1 MDQSDT
7 TTRPRPTSNPP
18 LDALTQLKTLQSQLA
33 GLETPDEL
41 PQMVSTLSTTL
52 DEVLAEHA
60 GMADELL
67 SLYEQLGIVF
77 EVTRLV
83 SAVQQERE
91 VIDLFIEN
99 LRRGFEHWDVFTMR
113 PPSAGSRSPRDSGD
127 VFGSWLET
135 QIQRACREK
144 VVVVDKP
151 PEADGTQTPA
161 HAGSSESPDVAIA
174 EVMVAPIFAG
184 SALVCTIV
192 LARSNP
198 SPDFRASDML
208 LVESL
213 SSFCGDLIRNQR
225 LVREMRS
232 MSVAMV
238 RSLVSAVDQKD
249 EYTCGHSLRVG
260 YYATELGK
268 RLKLREVDLQML
280 QWSALL
286 HDVGKI
292 GIRDDVLKKEGK
304 LTEAEFAHIKEH
316 PVRSHRVIQEVPQLA
331 DALSGIL
338 HHHEHWNGKGYP
350 SGLKG
355 QDIPLQAR
363 IIQMAD
369 MFDALTSNRSYRQAF
384 SWERALEILAAEA
397 GATVDPKLQIVFD
410 QMIREQ
416 LEDDSEAWDRMVER
430 AGRFA
435 HIRAQGDDPEDS
447 N

>member
-1 MDQSDT
+1 MD
-7 TTRPRPTSNPP
+7 
-18 LDALTQLKTLQSQLA
+18 K
-33 GLETPDEL
+33 
-41 PQMVSTLSTTL
+41 
-52 DEVLAEHA
+52 
-60 GMADELL
+60 
-67 SLYEQLGIVF
+67 
-77 EVTRLV
+77 
-83 SAVQQERE
+83 
-91 VIDLFIEN
+91 
-99 LRRGFEHWDVFTMR
+99 
-113 PPSAGSRSPRDSGD
+113 SP
-127 VFGSWLET
+127 
-135 QIQRACREK
+135 A
-144 VVVVDKP
+144 
-151 PEADGTQTPA
+151 ADGTQTPA

-174 EVMVAPIFAG
+174 EVMAAPIFAG
-184 SALVCTIV
+184 TALVCTIV
-192 LARSNP
+192 LARSNG

-268 RLKLREVDLQML
+268 RLKLRDVDLQML

-304 LTEAEFAHIKEH
+304 LTEEEFAHIKEH

-384 SWERALEILAAEA
+384 SWQKALEILAAEA
-397 GATVDPKLQIVFD
+397 GATVDPKLQMVFD

>member
-1 MDQSDT
+1 
-7 TTRPRPTSNPP
+7 
-18 LDALTQLKTLQSQLA
+18 
-33 GLETPDEL
+33 
-41 PQMVSTLSTTL
+41 MVSTLSTTL

-77 EVTRLV
+77 EVTRL
-83 SAVQQERE
+83 AAEDQQERD
-91 VIDLFIEN
+91 VIDLFVEN

-113 PPSAGSRSPRDSGD
+113 PRSAGRPPPCDSAYT
-127 VFGSWLET
+127 FGLWLESVT
-135 QIQRACREK
+135 SRACAEK
-144 VVVVDKP
+144 AVVVDKP
-151 PEADGTQTPA
+151 PAADGAQTTA
-161 HAGSSESPDVAIA
+161 HADSPNVPDVAIE
-174 EVMVAPIFAG
+174 EVMAAPVFAG

-198 SPDFRASDML
+198 APNFRASDML
-208 LVESL
+208 LVDSL

-225 LVREMRS
+225 LVRELRT

-249 EYTCGHSLRVG
+249 EYTYGHSLRVG
-260 YYATELGK
+260 HYATELGK

-304 LTEAEFAHIKEH
+304 LTEEEFAHIKEH

-331 DALSGIL
+331 DALNGIL

-384 SWERALEILAAEA
+384 SWQKALEILAAEA
-397 GATVDPKLQIVFD
+397 GTTVDPKLQTVFD

-416 LEDDSEAWDRMVER
+416 LEDDSEAWERMVER

-435 HIRAQGDDPEDS
+435 HITAEGDDPKES